1 MTYHCLEHWN
11 NVLLPVL
18 FYGIPVFFQFVLSWH
33 CILVLTFLSCWAAV
47 QDLGAQRWA
56 YHQRN
61 GMNTPLDL
69 CLVEA
74 ICMASVG
81 QHGLWSS
88 TTFHDPG
95 VSVWVEEMVI
105 AWICNIY
112 WIDKFINTLRLRQ
125 DGRHS
130 ADGIFELIF
139 FNENVIL
146 NEISVRSLFLDVQLI
161 ISQHCFK

>member
-11 NVLLPVL
+11 DVLLPVL

-69 CLVEA
+69 CLAEA

-95 VSVWVEEMVI
+95 VSVWVEEMEI
-105 AWICNIY
+105 AWNAIHQNRKSAIFIGLTNLLTH
-112 WIDKFINTLRLRQ
+112 WGWDKMAATPQTAFSNTF
-125 DGRHS
+125 S
-130 ADGIFELIF
+130 
-139 FNENVIL
+139 
-146 NEISVRSLFLDVQLI
+146 SMKMLFWMKFQWKVC
-161 ISQHCFK
+161 SWMSNW